1 MQSLHSSGSH
11 GLLQTLDE
19 SILREMKV
27 ESETRLGCS
36 GDLDSVVIVRVG
48 LVFHE

>member
-11 GLLQTLDE
+11 GLRQTLDE
-19 SILREMKV
+19 SILREMQV
-27 ESETRLGCS
+27 ESKTRSGCS
-36 GDLDSVVIVRVG
+36 GGLDSVVIVQVG